1 MENASRPLNS
11 QEETIPLAHQ
21 SQTDE
26 NPNLSEDLLE
36 TAGVDDD
43 ETEVNESET
52 TTQLI
57 SPQLVETQIDRDPG
71 NTSESST
78 EPVNDGKNP
87 TGRGC
92 KRKRRS
98 KFSSLDVELLNSSKA
113 VELLLSV
120 EEPVA
125 TDDTS
130 RSGLSETSDGAAS
143 KKRRRRKT
151 SETTEYGTYSSSS
164 SSHEELGDKRN
175 RGKKLTKRDLRNKLA
190 IKRLNKL
197 WPGFS
202 KNEDTES
209 IRSGES
215 SDQHFTGNNE
225 EFVRHTG
232 DEDGLTG
239 LDDNYNE
246 SPAGGIIQ
254 AANIPHPPLT
264 LRNRGIQPQ
273 RSSTPLTMRTN
284 KNRDSRNGRNNIDIG
299 DMDERNEQGRDTAG
313 GDDLMRREI
322 EELRLDLE
330 RTKNENKELKRRAE
344 TDNADRKI
352 QHPTRSYLVPREDLY
367 GRIDNGIFKT
377 FLDLKYKKDKVGD
390 ATVDP
395 VTGNIGGYGKDVEA
409 LFEDAKHRSRNVA
422 EMMSLQIV
430 AEKDQKL
437 VNNIN
442 DAMETMLKVV
452 DAEGRRSEKED
463 KVSFAQMGEFV
474 RRIFTKSFEA
484 DMDAITHN
492 QIATVEAIATDL
504 HETQKESVRMGAQID
519 ANQKRIKKMEKET
532 VSEEEMLRCINDE
545 KQKDNII
552 IIRNYPKIADI
563 SKIPNME
570 GKKKMI
576 CDDLSEFND
585 ASFTLNTDQI
595 AAVFPSQVPKSNK
608 QMRLNG
614 KGTVKII
621 FRQKMSGFYLRKFS
635 GKYPNKSAPF
645 GQIVEYITRV
655 EMRVQKRYYNY
666 VDEVAKETKNHIVK
680 EFGNVLNF
688 ETSLNSNATRAI
700 DRLAQYEIKIANRRG
715 KHGTSEGP
723 NVQTIRKPET
733 SGAREVHRG
742 VQDAFYS
749 QMETSLKR
757 TINSLKRS
765 ESRRNQGETGSGG
778 TTQ

>member
-1 MENASRPLNS
+1 MENVNRYSNS
-11 QEETIPLAHQ
+11 QEETIPLTHQ
-21 SQTDE
+21 SQADE

-36 TAGVDDD
+36 TAGVDDN
-43 ETEVNESET
+43 ETEINESET
-52 TTQLI
+52 TTQLV
-57 SPQLVETQIDRDPG
+57 SPLVETQIDKDPG
-71 NTSESST
+71 NTSESSI
-78 EPVNDGKNP
+78 ELVNGGINP

-113 VELLLSV
+113 VELLLSA

-130 RSGLSETSDGAAS
+130 KSGLSETSDGAAS
-143 KKRRRRKT
+143 KRRRRRKT

-164 SSHEELGDKRN
+164 SSHEEPGNKRN
-175 RGKKLTKRDLRNKLA
+175 RGKKLTNKDLRNKLA

-197 WPGFS
+197 WPGFN

-215 SDQHFTGNNE
+215 SDQHFTDNNE
-225 EFVRHTG
+225 EFARHTG
-232 DEDGLTG
+232 VEDGLTG

-246 SPAGGIIQ
+246 SPAGDIIQ
-254 AANIPHPPLT
+254 AANIPHPPPFLG
-264 LRNRGIQPQ
+264 NRGTQPQ
-273 RSSTPLTMRTN
+273 RSSTPFAMRTN
-284 KNRDSRNGRNNIDIG
+284 KNRNSQNGRDNIEMC
-299 DMDERNEQGRDTAG
+299 DMDERRAQGGNMTG
-313 GDDLMRREI
+313 NDDLMRKEI

-344 TDNADRKI
+344 ANYRKT
-352 QHPTRSYLVPREDLY
+352 QHPTRSYLVPREDLS
-367 GRIDNGIFKT
+367 GRMDNSIFKT
-377 FLDLKYKKDKVGD
+377 FLDLKHKKDKVGEV
-390 ATVDP
+390 TVDP
-395 VTGNIGGYGKDVEA
+395 VNGNIGGYGKEVEA

-422 EMMSLQIV
+422 EMMSIQIV
-430 AEKDQKL
+430 TEKDEKL
-437 VNNIN
+437 LNNIN
-442 DAMETMLKVV
+442 DAMEAMLKVV
-452 DAEGRRSEKED
+452 DTEGRRNEKED

-474 RRIFTKSFEA
+474 RRVFTKSFEA
-484 DMDAITHN
+484 DMDAITQN

-504 HETQKESVRMGAQID
+504 HETQKESVRMGTQID
-519 ANQKRIKKMEKET
+519 ANQKRIKKIEEET

-545 KQKDNII
+545 KQKDSTI
-552 IIRNYPKIADI
+552 IIRNYPKIAEI
-563 SKIPNME
+563 NKIRNME

-576 CDDLSEFND
+576 CDDLNEFND
-585 ASFTLNTDQI
+585 ASFTLDTDQI
-595 AAVFPSQVPKSNK
+595 AAVFPSRVPESNK
-608 QMRLNG
+608 QMRRNG
-614 KGTVKII
+614 KGTLKII

-655 EMRVQKRYYNY
+655 EMRVQKRYYKY

-688 ETSLNSNATRAI
+688 ETSLNSDATRTI
-700 DRLAQYEIKIANRRG
+700 NRLAQYEIKIANRRG

-723 NVQTIRKPET
+723 NVQTIRKPEA
-733 SGAREVHRG
+733 SGAGEVHKG
-742 VQDAFYS
+742 VKDAFYS

-757 TINSLKRS
+757 TVNSLKRS
-765 ESRRNQGETGSGG
+765 ESRRNQRETGSGG